1 MEMHVREDKR
11 IVEIWLTKAE
21 KQDAVL
27 QEKLKSLYN
36 IYRKEKYLV
45 AVFMSGDGDLYEE
58 TRELLTY
65 NKRRCAELAV
75 LRERRQSIAGK
86 CV

>member
-1 MEMHVREDKR
+1 MEMHIKEDNH

-21 KQDAVL
+21 KQDTVL

-36 IYRKEKYLV
+36 KYRKEKYLV
-45 AVFMSGDGDLYEE
+45 AVFISGEGDLYEG
-58 TRELLTY
+58 TKALLTY

-75 LRERRQSIAGK
+75 MQEKRQRIEEEY
-86 CV
+86 V